1 MTRITIVSRLRFF
14 AAVAPVILVAASAYL
29 AGGVYI
35 FGGATDVI
43 YEHELAA
50 IKAAHAMEVALYR
63 MEWARSQP
71 DGPQIIAD
79 QRRAFAHWLE
89 LARDRAETG
98 DQRDLVGAIAA
109 QAEPVF
115 EQIKNSS
122 PRDETVNRQA
132 RELHARINDL
142 AGADDVVM
150 LALAAAQHRAA
161 NSLIA
166 VLAVAGV
173 AIPWLGFA
181 ALYVTGGR
189 IRDALRAIRQSL
201 ENVSAHPAAAASAV
215 QADLLAI
222 DTALESLGFP
232 KPNPMLAE

>member
-1 MTRITIVSRLRFF
+1 
-14 AAVAPVILVAASAYL
+14 
-29 AGGVYI
+29 
-35 FGGATDVI
+35 
-43 YEHELAA
+43 
-50 IKAAHAMEVALYR
+50 
-63 MEWARSQP
+63 
-71 DGPQIIAD
+71 
-79 QRRAFAHWLE
+79 
-89 LARDRAETG
+89 G